1 MTNMELPD
9 DVLLLILGFLSPG
22 QLLQCRAVCRR
33 WSHMALQP
41 SLWRD
46 KALPSKR
53 WETVD
58 PKLASAVLRLAP
70 CLGRL
75 EVSSSMHDKSGRLLT
90 RTHCAVSELKFFFYA
105 QETSLAAQVLARQ
118 ASLGSLKRVR
128 FCVSDFCKPINESFQ
143 RKLRALLHQIL
154 NTHGLEYISL
164 NLCEPELPALSS
176 SDEAREVPV
185 PASLRRLKYFHPYL
199 DPYLP
204 LHLKWHAATLE
215 DVSLAP
221 AVPRAAFLL
230 SSMPR
235 LRRLQCTLQEDM
247 EVLLQCP
254 SLETFHLMIYLTDK
268 SRLLLPQVRAFLK
281 KVVTRLDNLVLDFWG
296 GDESDEATDLV
307 LCLEGTETT
316 PAALR
321 TLKFLIS
328 DGCHAFGP
336 DPTVQLRR
344 LGAVLHR
351 LPNLTSL
358 DLGGAPTR
366 VLLEAL
372 DGTVLPDLV
381 ELTMNAPWECPHDW
395 AHGWQAR
402 ALMRRYRRLHVH
414 IHPMVHQEYEVCEY
428 CRKHKCHKIPEF
440 GRCTLFSHSKG
451 ARCDVK
457 HEKCEIAVIVS

>member
-1 MTNMELPD
+1 MN
-9 DVLLLILGFLSPG
+9 
-22 QLLQCRAVCRR
+22 
-33 WSHMALQP
+33 
-41 SLWRD
+41 
-46 KALPSKR
+46 K
-53 WETVD
+53 
-58 PKLASAVLRLAP
+58 
-70 CLGRL
+70 
-75 EVSSSMHDKSGRLLT
+75 KSGPPLST
-90 RTHCAVSELKFFFYA
+90 TDGAVSELKLSFSA
-105 QETSLAAQVLARQ
+105 DEISSAALALARQ
-118 ASLGSLKRVR
+118 SSLGSLKHLHFSMVE
-128 FCVSDFCKPINESFQ
+128 FEVINKSSLG
-143 RKLRALLHQIL
+143 KLRALLHQIL
-154 NTHGLEYISL
+154 NTRGLKYISL
-164 NLCEPELPALSS
+164 NIICEPELPALTSS
-176 SDEAREVPV
+176 EEAREVPV
-185 PASLRRLKYFHPYL
+185 PASLRRLEYSKPYL

-254 SLETFHLMIYLTDK
+254 SLETLHLMIYLTDR
-268 SRLLLPQVRAFLK
+268 SRPLLPAVRAFLTEA
-281 KVVTRLDNLVLDFWG
+281 VTRLENLVLDFWG
-296 GDESDEATDLV
+296 GDESDEAVDLV
-307 LCLEGTETT
+307 LCLEGTEEATT

-336 DPTVQLRR
+336 DPTEQLRH
-344 LGAVLHR
+344 LGAVLYA

-358 DLGGAPTR
+358 DLGGAPTSD
-366 VLLEAL
+366 LLVVVL
-372 DGTVLPDLV
+372 DGEVVPKLV
-381 ELTMNAPWECPHDW
+381 ELTMNAPWPCPHDW

-414 IHPMVHQEYEVCEY
+414 IHPMVHQEDEVCEY
-428 CRKHKCHKIPEF
+428 CREHKCHKIPEY